1 MTAVEGRRVR
11 IWRTATSNFRRHRQ
25 AGSGWRV
32 TVGLQWQPVPPPVSE
47 VLPGLQRRFT
57 DMPDREVVDQNGV
70 RRGSADM
77 PDRQV
82 VNQNGVRRGSADMPD
97 RQVVDVGDRDVHQ
110 QEAACSWST
119 AVDIKTAEN
128 IRRRRSPAAAVLLT
142 QSHSEISWSDIGISD
157 IHWRRAAAAVD
168 IRSGAVYA
176 VICATGSRS
185 ANYSQEVETHR
196 DTARTAI
203 QRCGKEIPC

>member
-1 MTAVEGRRVR
+1 MTAVESRRVR

-82 VNQNGVRRGSADMPD
+82 I
-97 RQVVDVGDRDVHQ
+97 DVGDRDVHQ

-142 QSHSEISWSDIGISD
+142 QSRSEISWSDIGISG

-203 QRCGKEIPC
+203 QSRGKEIPC